1 MGLAPADA
9 SIGDQVVRFWGCD
22 VAAILRDD
30 TIFTSKSLQT
40 AGRAD
45 GRGPHIVGRADVST
59 PWGGTEQQR
68 KYQELSSV
76 FSCGGVVEIKFD
88 IHALQNLTR

>member
-45 GRGPHIVGRADVST
+45 GRGPHIVGRAYALGGNGTATKVS
-59 PWGGTEQQR
+59 GTKQCLFLR
-68 KYQELSSV
+68 RSSR
-76 FSCGGVVEIKFD
+76 
-88 IHALQNLTR
+88 N